1 MKLARFNRHGDIAW
15 GIVED
20 DTIYSLVGN
29 LYDNF
34 RKGIELGPLAE
45 VQLLAPAEPSIIV
58 ACGLN
63 YVGEAK
69 KLGATPSDEP
79 TIFFKPVT
87 TLVDPDGDVVYPAI
101 SQALGHEGELC
112 CVIKGTARNVSES
125 QALDYVLGY
134 TCGNDLGLMDIYKKD
149 GRLTRAKGFDT
160 ASPMGPFLVTDLD
173 PHNLPIKARIN
184 GQTIQDSSTAEMIH
198 SVERIVSHITEFMTL
213 RSGDVIFTGTP
224 EGGHYLVSVGDLME
238 VEIEGI
244 GVLKNKVVA
253 PS

>member
-20 DTIYSLVGN
+20 GTIYSLVGN

-45 VQLLAPAEPSIIV
+45 VQLLAPAEPSIII

-69 KLGATPSDEP
+69 KLGAAPSEEP

-112 CVIKGTARNVSES
+112 CIIKGTARNVPENR
-125 QALDYVLGY
+125 ALDYVLGY
-134 TCGNDLGLMDIYKKD
+134 TCGNDLGLMDVYKKD

-160 ASPMGPFLVTDLD
+160 SSPLGPFLVTDLD
-173 PHNLPIKARIN
+173 PHNLSIKSRIN
-184 GQTIQDSSTAEMIH
+184 GETIQDSNTGEMIH
-198 SVERIVSHITEFMTL
+198 SVERIVSYITEFMTL
-213 RSGDVIFTGTP
+213 RSGDIIFTGTP
-224 EGGHYLVSVGDLME
+224 EGGHYLVNVGDLME

-244 GVLKNKVVA
+244 GILKNKVVA
-253 PS
+253 PR